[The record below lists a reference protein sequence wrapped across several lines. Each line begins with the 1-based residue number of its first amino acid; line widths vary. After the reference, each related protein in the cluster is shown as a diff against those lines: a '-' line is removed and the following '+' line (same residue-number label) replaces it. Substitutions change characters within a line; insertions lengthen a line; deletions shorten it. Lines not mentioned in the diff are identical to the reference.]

1 MTFLKFFNKKEIRF
15 MAKTTQLTGHAAFA
29 ALFPRFSR
37 SSRHFIRPFLGRLSA
52 QTEKRFF
59 HSEQIAHSPKAELS
73 IRIVSAWQKRAATS
87 IRADFTPSKNDFF
100 TQNKSPPWQK
110 TALLI
115 KSPHARQKHIL
126 LQSLQKRQHFS
137 YGKVEFFTAV
147 QT

>member
-1 MTFLKFFNKKEIRF
+1 

-37 SSRHFIRPFLGRLSA
+37 SSRHFIRPFLGRLST

-100 TQNKSPPWQK
+100 TQNKSP
-110 TALLI
+110 
-115 KSPHARQKHIL
+115 ARQKAGL
-126 LQSLQKRQHFS
+126 LIRIAPTQAETCRVFTKTKMRSISAKGKLSFLLLLKRNPLDYFIFIIH
-137 YGKVEFFTAV
+137 
-147 QT
+147 